1 MAMPA
6 LKFEVENPVEER
18 IARLETHAEHMQ
30 LDISALQA
38 AVSKL
43 NDKIDGLM
51 ESMNKRFSAI
61 DRQFSEIE
69 KQFLKLRIARIA
81 DRVWFLLTAGV
92 ILGVMAHGFKW
103 L

>member
-6 LKFEVENPVEER
+6 LKLEAENPVEER

-30 LDISALQA
+30 SDISLLQTN
-38 AVSKL
+38 VGKL
-43 NDKIDGLM
+43 NDKVDALK
-51 ESMNKRFSAI
+51 ESMNKGFAEI
-61 DRQFSEIE
+61 D
-69 KQFLKLRIARIA
+69 KQFLKLKIARIA
-81 DRVWFLLTAGV
+81 DRVWFLLTAGM